1 MLSRRVLVLTGLVV
15 VGSLSLAMA
24 QAQQDAAALR
34 IQKVKDNLY
43 VVTGGRGSGA
53 SANTVSG
60 NTTVFV
66 AATGVVLVDTKLPG
80 FGQGILDQVRSVT
93 TKPVTMIINTHTHN
107 DHTGGNPELPRNV
120 EHVAQENTRTNMA
133 KMSLFA
139 GANASLLPSR
149 TFKDRLSLLNGPD
162 RIELY
167 YFGRGHTNGDAV
179 IVFPALRTAVVG
191 DLFARKWAPLVDAQ
205 NGGSVAEY
213 PDTLAKAIAGLKDVD
228 TVVTGHSTTP
238 IGREGT
244 FSRFDPALKWSD
256 LQEYADFAREFVSA
270 ARAAK
275 TSGKTVDE
283 AVDGLKLPERY
294 RAYDMTNA
302 RADVQRLYD
311 ELK

>member
-1 MLSRRVLVLTGLVV
+1 MASRRVAVLTGLVV
-15 VGSLSLAMA
+15 AGALSIAVAL
-24 QAQQDAAALR
+24 AQQDAATLR
-34 IQKVKDNLY
+34 IQKIKDNLY
-43 VVTGGRGSGA
+43 VITGGRGSGA
-53 SANTVSG
+53 SASTVSG
-60 NTTVFV
+60 NTTAFV
-66 AATGVVLVDTKLPG
+66 TAAGVVLVDTKLPG

-120 EHVAQENTRTNMA
+120 EHVAQENTKANMA

-139 GANASLLPSR
+139 GANATLLPSR
-149 TFKDRLSLLNGPD
+149 TFKDRLTLLDGAD
-162 RIELY
+162 RIELF

-179 IVFPALRTAVVG
+179 IVFPGSRVAVVG

-205 NGGSVAEY
+205 NGGSVVEY
-213 PDTLAKAIAGLKDVD
+213 PNTLAKAVTGLKDVD
-228 TVVTGHSTTP
+228 TVITGHSTTP

-244 FSRFDPALKWSD
+244 FSRFDPAVKWSE
-256 LQEYADFAREFVSA
+256 LQEYADFTREFVAA

-275 TSGKTVDE
+275 AAGKTVEE
-283 AVDGLKLPERY
+283 AVNGLNLPARY

>member
-139 GANASLLPSR
+139 GANASLLPST